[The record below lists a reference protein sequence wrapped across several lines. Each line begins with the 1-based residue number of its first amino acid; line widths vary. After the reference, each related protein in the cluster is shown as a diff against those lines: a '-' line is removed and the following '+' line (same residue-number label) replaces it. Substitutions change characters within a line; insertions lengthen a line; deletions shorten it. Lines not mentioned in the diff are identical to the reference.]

1 MRKLLLL
8 LLLATAMAAA
18 KAESTLTVYAAAS
31 MSDAIKAVDERFAAG
46 SDTTFKLNLGSSG
59 TLARQMEQGGK
70 VDVFISASKDWA
82 DYVVAKD
89 LVEKGSVKSFLGN
102 ALVLVAPSDSP
113 LQPFELDA
121 KSDLPGLFKGRLSIG
136 DPEHV
141 PAGKYAVAALG
152 HFGWLKPL
160 EKRLLPGMSV
170 RDALMVVELGEADMG
185 VVYSSDAASSKKV
198 KVLATF
204 PADACPPIVYYCA
217 LGKGASP
224 EAAKYQA
231 FLLGDKAAE
240 LFKTY
245 GFAPSAT
252 N

>member
-8 LLLATAMAAA
+8 LLAAVSTAASADSA
-18 KAESTLTVYAAAS
+18 LTVFAAAS
-31 MSDAIKAVDERFAAG
+31 MADALKVVNGQYPA
-46 SDTTFKLNLGSSG
+46 TFKLNLGSSG

-70 VDVFISASKDWA
+70 PDVFISAAKDWT

-89 LVEKGSVKSFLGN
+89 LVEKDSVKELIGN

-113 LQPFELDA
+113 LQPFVLDA
-121 KSDLPGLFKGRLSIG
+121 KTDLPSLFKGRLSIG

-141 PAGKYAVAALG
+141 PAGKYGVAALK
-152 HFGWLKPL
+152 HYGWFKPL
-160 EKRLLPGMSV
+160 EKRFLPGMTV

-185 VVYSSDAASSKKV
+185 IVYASDAASSKKV
-198 KVLATF
+198 KVLAQF

-224 EAAKYQA
+224 EAAKYQS
-231 FLLGDKAAE
+231 FLLGDKAAAV
-240 LFKTY
+240 FKAN
-245 GFAPSAT
+245 GFAPLAGR
-252 N
+252 